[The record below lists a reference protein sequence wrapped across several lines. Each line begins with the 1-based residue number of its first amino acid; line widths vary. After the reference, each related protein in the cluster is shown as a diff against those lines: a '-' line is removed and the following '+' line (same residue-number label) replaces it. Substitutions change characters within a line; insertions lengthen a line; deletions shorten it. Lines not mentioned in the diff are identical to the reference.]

1 MVAQVATVKQKRK
14 LVAKERV
21 ERDEEDLVR
30 LYLTDIGQYPL
41 LTKDDEVRLAQAI
54 EKGAE
59 ARAAIDGAGEVT
71 PAKRRELN
79 RDLRRGEEAE
89 RTFVQSN
96 LRLVV
101 SIAKKYQASGL
112 PLLDLIQEGNLGLMH
127 AVEKFDWR
135 KGFKFSTYA
144 TWWIRQAITRG
155 IANTGRTIRL
165 PVHAGDTLTRLQK
178 ARSRLE
184 LKLGRPATLSE
195 LSAEVEL
202 PEDKVTE
209 ALRFAAEP
217 LSLSEPLRE
226 DGDAEL
232 GDVVEDRGADS
243 PFEVAATA
251 LLPDEISRLLSPLD
265 ERERE
270 ILKLRFGLDRGE
282 PRTLEEV
289 GEHFNLTRERIRQ
302 IEARAM
308 SKLRHPSSDTGA
320 RDLLAV

>member
-1 MVAQVATVKQKRK
+1 M
-14 LVAKERV
+14 AKERV

-54 EKGAE
+54 EARGEAEDELRSKKG
-59 ARAAIDGAGEVT
+59 IT
-71 PAKRRELN
+71 PTRRRELN
-79 RDLRRGEEAE
+79 RTIRDGDSAQ

-165 PVHAGDTLTRLQK
+165 PVHAGDTLARVQK
-178 ARSRLE
+178 AQARLE

-195 LSAEVEL
+195 LGAEVEL
-202 PEDKVTE
+202 PEDKLIE
-209 ALRFAAEP
+209 ALRFRAEP

-232 GDVVEDRGADS
+232 GDVVEDRSAES

-251 LLPDEISRLLSPLD
+251 LLPVEINRLLAPLD

-270 ILKLRFGLDRGE
+270 ILRLRFGLDRGE

-320 RDLLAV
+320 RDLLTV

>member
-1 MVAQVATVKQKRK
+1 M
-14 LVAKERV
+14 AKERV

-54 EKGAE
+54 EGRAQAE
-59 ARAAIDGAGEVT
+59 QELSKSSAKDIPAAR
-71 PAKRRELN
+71 RRELK
-79 RDLRRGEEAE
+79 RMIRAGDEAQ

-165 PVHAGDTLTRLQK
+165 PVHAGDTLARVQK
-178 ARSRLE
+178 AQARLE
-184 LKLGRPATLSE
+184 LKFGRPATLAE
-195 LSAEVEL
+195 LGAEVEL
-202 PEDKVTE
+202 PEDKLIE
-209 ALRFAAEP
+209 ALRFRAEP

-232 GDVVEDRGADS
+232 GDVVEDRSAES
-243 PFEVAATA
+243 PFEMAATA
-251 LLPDEISRLLSPLD
+251 LLPIEINRLLAPLD
-265 ERERE
+265 DRERE
-270 ILKLRFGLDRGE
+270 ILRLRFGLDRGE

-320 RDLLAV
+320 RDLLTV

>member
-1 MVAQVATVKQKRK
+1 MEASA
-14 LVAKERV
+14 LAKERV

-54 EKGAE
+54 ETRWEAEDELRTKKGL
-59 ARAAIDGAGEVT
+59 T
-71 PAKRRELN
+71 PTRRRELN
-79 RDLRRGEEAE
+79 RAVRDGERAQ

-165 PVHAGDTLTRLQK
+165 PVHAGDTLARVQK
-178 ARSRLE
+178 AQARLE

-195 LSAEVEL
+195 LGDEVEL
-202 PEDKVTE
+202 PEDKLIE
-209 ALRFAAEP
+209 ALRFRAEP

-232 GDVVEDRGADS
+232 GDVVEDRSAES
-243 PFEVAATA
+243 PFEMAATA
-251 LLPDEISRLLSPLD
+251 LLPVEINRLLAPLD

-270 ILKLRFGLDRGE
+270 ILRLRFGLDRGE

-320 RDLLAV
+320 RDLLSV

>member
-1 MVAQVATVKQKRK
+1 MGGSPVPK
-14 LVAKERV
+14 LRA

-30 LYLTDIGQYPL
+30 LYLSDIGHYRL
-41 LTKDDEVRLAQAI
+41 LTKTDEVELAKAI
-54 EKGAE
+54 EIGATAQRE
-59 ARAAIDGAGEVT
+59 LARAGRGVGLALAR
-71 PAKRRELN
+71 RRELRRQI
-79 RDLRRGEEAE
+79 RDGEEAQ
-89 RTFVQSN
+89 RAFVMSN

-155 IANTGRTIRL
+155 VANTGRTIRL
-165 PVHAGDTLTRLQK
+165 PVHAGDTLSRLQK
-178 ARSRLE
+178 ARTRLE
-184 LKLGRPATLSE
+184 LKLGRPPTQGE
-195 LSAEVEL
+195 LALDLEL
-202 PEDKVTE
+202 PEDKIVE
-209 ALRFAAEP
+209 ALRFALEP
-217 LSLSEPLRE
+217 LSLSEPLRD

-232 GDVVEDRGADS
+232 GDVVEDRAADS

-251 LLPDEISRLLSPLD
+251 LLPEEIARLLVPLD
-265 ERERE
+265 DRERE
-270 ILKLRFGLDRGE
+270 ILRLRFGLDRGE

-289 GEHFNLTRERIRQ
+289 GAYFNLTRERIRQ

-320 RDLLAV
+320 RDLLTV

>member
-1 MVAQVATVKQKRK
+1 M
-14 LVAKERV
+14 AKERS

-41 LTKDDEVRLAQAI
+41 LTKEDEVRLAQAI
-54 EKGAE
+54 EKGKAAAE
-59 ARAAIDGAGEVT
+59 ELEAAIDLKVAR
-71 PAKRRELN
+71 KRELRRWARKG
-79 RDLRRGEEAE
+79 RDAE
-89 RTFVQSN
+89 YTFVQSN

-165 PVHAGDTLTRLQK
+165 PVHAGDTLARLQK
-178 ARSRLE
+178 ARARLE
-184 LKLGRPATLSE
+184 TKLGRPATLRE
-195 LSAEVEL
+195 LSTEVDMTEA
-202 PEDKVTE
+202 KVTE

-217 LSLSEPLRE
+217 LSLSDPLRE

-232 GDVVEDRGADS
+232 GDVVEDRSAES
-243 PFEVAATA
+243 PFEAAATS
-251 LLPDEISRLLSPLD
+251 LLPDEISRLLAPLD

-289 GEHFNLTRERIRQ
+289 GEYFNLTRERIRQ

>member
-1 MVAQVATVKQKRK
+1 M
-14 LVAKERV
+14 AKERV

-41 LTKDDEVRLAQAI
+41 LTKEGEVRLAQQI
-54 EKGAE
+54 EAGVE
-59 ARAAIDGAGEVT
+59 ARTALAAKDDSLS
-71 PAKRRELN
+71 PARKRELKRN
-79 RDLRRGEEAE
+79 LKRGDDAQ

-165 PVHAGDTLTRLQK
+165 PVHAGDTLARLQK

-184 LKLGRPATLSE
+184 LKFGRQATLSE
-195 LSAEVEL
+195 LAAEVEMS
-202 PEDKVTE
+202 EEKVTE

-232 GDVVEDRGADS
+232 GDVVEDRSADS
-243 PFEVAATA
+243 PFEMAATS
-251 LLPDEISRLLSPLD
+251 LLPEEISRLLAPLD
-265 ERERE
+265 TRERE

>member
-1 MVAQVATVKQKRK
+1 M
-14 LVAKERV
+14 AKERV

-41 LTKDDEVRLAQAI
+41 LTKDDEVNLAQKI
-54 EKGAE
+54 EAGTE
-59 ARAAIDGAGEVT
+59 AHVELELPDVKLTTAR
-71 PAKRRELN
+71 RREL
-79 RDLRRGEEAE
+79 RRSLRQGEKAE

-165 PVHAGDTLTRLQK
+165 PVHAGDTLARLQK

-184 LKLGRPATLSE
+184 LKYGRAATVAE
-195 LSAEVEL
+195 LAREVEM
-202 PEDKVTE
+202 PEEKVTE

-232 GDVVEDRGADS
+232 GDVVEDRSADS
-243 PFEVAATA
+243 PFEVAATS
-251 LLPDEISRLLSPLD
+251 LLPDEISRLLAPLD

-289 GEHFNLTRERIRQ
+289 GDHFSLTRERIRQ

-320 RDLLAV
+320 RDLLSV